1 MEQQLMSQMQQSSA
15 SAAWQLEAGRTLRL
29 PTSALPRRVRVTHG
43 RLWLTVDSRKG
54 DGVTEDIWLCA
65 GDEYELAP
73 GSSWLAEAWG
83 CVGFLVLLPPQSAGV
98 GSVGAVLRSFSAGA
112 GKKVS
117 IWLAPPSSRSS
128 RVHGF

>member
-1 MEQQLMSQMQQSSA
+1 MEHQLMSQMQQSSA

-29 PTSALPRRVRVTHG
+29 PSSALPRRVRVTHG
-43 RLWLTVDSRKG
+43 RLWLTIDARKNG
-54 DGVTEDIWLCA
+54 AAEDVWLCA
-65 GDEYELAP
+65 GDEFELAP

-83 CVGFLVLLPPQSAGV
+83 CVGFLVLLPPQSSGV

-117 IWLAPPSSRSS
+117 IWLAPPSSSS
-128 RVHGF
+128 RAHGV